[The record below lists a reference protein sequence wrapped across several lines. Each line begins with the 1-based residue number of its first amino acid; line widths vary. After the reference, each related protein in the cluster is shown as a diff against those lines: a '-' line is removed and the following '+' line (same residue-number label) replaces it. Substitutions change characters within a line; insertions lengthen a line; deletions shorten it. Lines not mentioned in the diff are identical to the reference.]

1 MMGRV
6 FLLLFA
12 AFLPNCSGYNSK
24 WHYECTDGY
33 CEKTL
38 ITENTTSPLSLAEC
52 NILCLDYASVW
63 PQPTGNISIDN
74 LTLIDVSAFSFTSE
88 ENTTIS
94 SLVEAAFGI
103 FTCQFTLQLP
113 RKPFLRNASSNGSA
127 VQVQFEITDQDTE
140 QLSFGTNESY
150 TVRGLATDDGA
161 INVTITAETFF
172 GARHALETLSQLVVF
187 DDLRNRTLFPASI
200 AVSDQPAFNWRG
212 VCLDTARNYITP
224 KAIKRTLR
232 AMAASKLNT
241 FHWHLTDTASF
252 PYVSSSHPEL
262 SEYGAYS
269 SSKVYT
275 DDDVKSII
283 EYARVRG
290 IRVVPE
296 LDSPAHVGEGWQ
308 TSGVLTCFNQ
318 KPWTD
323 YCAEPPC
330 GQFDPS
336 QSGVY
341 DILED
346 LYGDLLTQFGTD
358 VFHMGGDEVNVACWN
373 ITSNLTAWMVDE
385 MGWGLSKSDF
395 QEKVW
400 PYFQNESAQRLYKQA
415 GAQIPIILWSS
426 DLTALDNV
434 TSILPPEDYI
444 IQIWDSADSSSIQTL
459 LSQNYSVILSNYDGL
474 YLDCGF
480 AGWVTN
486 GTNWCSPYKGWQ
498 TVYDNKP
505 VNIAGTSVAQVLG
518 GETVLWT
525 EEAESDT
532 VDSRLWPRAA
542 AFAETL
548 WSAPETTW
556 EAAEERMLFH
566 RERLV
571 ALGIGADALQ
581 PEWCRRNQQNCPT

>member
-94 SLVEAAFGI
+94 SLVGAAFGI
-103 FTCQFTLQLP
+103 FTSQFTLQLP
-113 RKPFLRNASSNGSA
+113 RKAFLRNSSSNGSA

-150 TVRGLATDDGA
+150 TLQGLATDDGT

-486 GTNWCSPYKGWQ
+486 GTNWCSPYKG
-498 TVYDNKP
+498 
-505 VNIAGTSVAQVLG
+505 TSVAQVLG

>member
-341 DILED
+341 DILE
-346 LYGDLLTQFGTD
+346 
-358 VFHMGGDEVNVACWN
+358 
-373 ITSNLTAWMVDE
+373 
-385 MGWGLSKSDF
+385 
-395 QEKVW
+395 
-400 PYFQNESAQRLYKQA
+400 
-415 GAQIPIILWSS
+415 
-426 DLTALDNV
+426 
-434 TSILPPEDYI
+434 
-444 IQIWDSADSSSIQTL
+444 
-459 LSQNYSVILSNYDGL
+459 
-474 YLDCGF
+474 
-480 AGWVTN
+480 
-486 GTNWCSPYKGWQ
+486 
-498 TVYDNKP
+498 
-505 VNIAGTSVAQVLG
+505 
-518 GETVLWT
+518 
-525 EEAESDT
+525 
-532 VDSRLWPRAA
+532 
-542 AFAETL
+542 
-548 WSAPETTW
+548 
-556 EAAEERMLFH
+556 
-566 RERLV
+566 
-571 ALGIGADALQ
+571 
-581 PEWCRRNQQNCPT
+581 

>member
-1 MMGRV
+1 
-6 FLLLFA
+6 
-12 AFLPNCSGYNSK
+12 
-24 WHYECTDGY
+24 
-33 CEKTL
+33 
-38 ITENTTSPLSLAEC
+38 
-52 NILCLDYASVW
+52 
-63 PQPTGNISIDN
+63 
-74 LTLIDVSAFSFTSE
+74 
-88 ENTTIS
+88 
-94 SLVEAAFGI
+94 
-103 FTCQFTLQLP
+103 
-113 RKPFLRNASSNGSA
+113 
-127 VQVQFEITDQDTE
+127 
-140 QLSFGTNESY
+140 
-150 TVRGLATDDGA
+150 
-161 INVTITAETFF
+161 
-172 GARHALETLSQLVVF
+172 
-187 DDLRNRTLFPASI
+187 
-200 AVSDQPAFNWRG
+200 
-212 VCLDTARNYITP
+212 
-224 KAIKRTLR
+224 
-232 AMAASKLNT
+232 
-241 FHWHLTDTASF
+241 
-252 PYVSSSHPEL
+252 
-262 SEYGAYS
+262 
-269 SSKVYT
+269 
-275 DDDVKSII
+275 
-283 EYARVRG
+283 
-290 IRVVPE
+290 
-296 LDSPAHVGEGWQ
+296 
-308 TSGVLTCFNQ
+308 
-318 KPWTD
+318 
-323 YCAEPPC
+323 
-330 GQFDPS
+330 
-336 QSGVY
+336 
-341 DILED
+341 
-346 LYGDLLTQFGTD
+346 
-358 VFHMGGDEVNVACWN
+358 MGGDEVNVACWN

-486 GTNWCSPYKGWQ
+486 GTNWCSPYKG
-498 TVYDNKP
+498 
-505 VNIAGTSVAQVLG
+505 TSVAQVLG